1 MFNIDIYETV
11 FHFINIF
18 IEEEVMNEIKRIFT
32 IEKLQFVWVVQEFN
46 NHTIYQTFHL
56 HVQIVLKEV
65 VNKKLGF
72 LILLQVSYLLNRL
85 I

>member
-1 MFNIDIYETV
+1 MFKTLFNIDIYETV

-32 IEKLQFVWVVQEFN
+32 IEKLQFVWVVPEFN
-46 NHTIYQTFHL
+46 NDTIYQTFHL

-65 VNKKLGF
+65 VNKKLG
-72 LILLQVSYLLNRL
+72 S
-85 I
+85 